1 VVDGHRGTPD
11 ISMSA
16 AVDGGVDVFFSF
28 TNFGRTPPV
37 PGPQWH
43 IFGGTSE
50 ASPLFA
56 GVVALANQMAGHRL
70 GYLNPHLYELGDED
84 NSGIVDIT
92 KGTTR
97 SRSARPAAARHRR
110 WTPRS
115 SASRRPKVSTWP
127 AAGERSTPLA
137 SCLLWQER
145 AKTTAAEKVGM

>member
-11 ISMSA
+11 TSMSA

-50 ASPLFA
+50 ARPLFA

-70 GYLNPHLYELGDED
+70 GFLNPHLYELGDED

-92 KGTTR
+92 KGNNSFTFCVSSCGTPQEVDTTVVGF
-97 SRSARPAAARHRR
+97 PATKGFDLASGWGTINAARF
-110 WTPRS
+110 
-115 SASRRPKVSTWP
+115 VP
-127 AAGERSTPLA
+127 ALAGKGEDDGR
-137 SCLLWQER
+137 
-145 AKTTAAEKVGM
+145 